1 MMDRVMVDA
10 LKNGN
15 SEALKTV
22 YLNNK
27 AAFIGFAK
35 KYPLDEATVTDIY
48 QDAIIA
54 LRENAINGKLDNLK
68 SELKTYLFS
77 IGKHMIYKA
86 LKQKQKVYLVDENV
100 EFDNLKKDKDF
111 SIDLVEGLTEKQQ
124 KLQKAFKSLGQ
135 KCKAILSL
143 FYYRGFTIEEITK
156 ELNYSNKEVTKSQ
169 KSRCLK
175 SLKVLTLNN

>member
-1 MMDRVMVDA
+1 MVQA

-22 YLNNK
+22 YLK
-27 AAFIGFAK
+27 HRAAFIGFAK

-68 SELKTYLFS
+68 SEIKTYLFS
-77 IGKHMIYKA
+77 IGKYMIYKA
-86 LKQKQKVYLVDENV
+86 LKQKQKVYLVDENT
-100 EFDNLKKDKDF
+100 EFDSLKKDKDF
-111 SIDLVEGLTEKQQ
+111 RVDLVESLTAEQQ
-124 KLQKAFKSLGQ
+124 KLQTSFKTLGQ
-135 KCKAILSL
+135 KCREILTL
-143 FYYRGFTIEEITK
+143 FYYRGFTIDEITN
-156 ELNYSNKEVTKSQ
+156 ELNYTNKDVAKSQ

-175 SLKVLTLNN
+175 SLKTLIFNN